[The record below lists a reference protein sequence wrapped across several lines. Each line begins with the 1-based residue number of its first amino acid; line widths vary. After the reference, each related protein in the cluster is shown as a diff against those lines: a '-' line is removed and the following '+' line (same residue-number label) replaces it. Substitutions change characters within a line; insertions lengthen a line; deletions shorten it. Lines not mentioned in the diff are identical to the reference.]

1 MAQSQIQEQRQEQRL
16 QQSISQQQL
25 LRAQLVE
32 LPIQQL
38 AERVETE
45 MHDNPA
51 LETTPDDPDLSP
63 YAADDMGD
71 DGTEATDFDTQREQE
86 ERRDALDAALES
98 IGRDD
103 EELPVYQGGMPVADG
118 DREMQIGDTM
128 SFYDSLLQQVAETEL
143 SDQDR
148 YVMEYLIR
156 SLDDDGLL
164 RTPLDAICEE
174 LAIFHNIDITHQ
186 QLENILHRLQQ
197 FDPPGIGARSLQEC
211 LLLQIDRQ
219 QETTVSGASASVT
232 ATASS
237 TLPQLMR
244 RVVTEFFDEFT
255 KKHWDKIQQA
265 LSIDDITMETLI
277 HDLRRLNP
285 KPGASMGETMG
296 RSMQHITPDFIVD
309 TQDDGTVSFTLNSG
323 DVPRL
328 QVSQSFADL
337 LREYQNNREGLS
349 RQMKEALLYTK
360 QKVDAA
366 QNFIEAIQT
375 RRRTLTLTMK
385 AIIALQHRFFEE
397 GDESLLRPMI
407 LKDVA
412 ERTGLDLSTIS
423 RVSNSKYVQTRW
435 GTFPLKYFFSDGYVT
450 ESGEEL
456 STREIKA
463 ALRDIIDGEDKRKPF
478 SDEALS
484 ALLAKK
490 GYPIARRTV
499 AKYREQLGL
508 PVARLRK

>member
-1 MAQSQIQEQRQEQRL
+1 MPQGQIQEQKLEQKL

-25 LRAQLVE
+25 LQSQLVE

-38 AERVETE
+38 MERIETE

-51 LETTPDDPDLSP
+51 LETSSEDSDLPEFSEP
-63 YAADDMGD
+63 
-71 DGTEATDFDTQREQE
+71 TETTDNSDDFDTQRERE
-86 ERRDALDAALES
+86 ERSDALDAALEN

-103 EELPVYQGGMPVADG
+103 EELPVYHGGISTAEE
-118 DREMQIGDTM
+118 REDMVVGDTQ
-128 SFYDSLLQQVAETEL
+128 SFYDQLLEQVGEMEL
-143 SDQDR
+143 TDRDR

-164 RTPLDAICEE
+164 RTPLENITEE
-174 LAIFHNIDITHQ
+174 LAIYHSIDISTTEIEHV
-186 QLENILHRLQQ
+186 LHRLQQ
-197 FDPPGIGARSLQEC
+197 LDPPGIGGRSLQEC
-211 LLLQIDRQ
+211 LLLQIERK
-219 QETTVSGASASVT
+219 TTSHLT
-232 ATASS
+232 D
-237 TLPQLMR
+237 LMR
-244 RVVTEFFDEFT
+244 RVITDYFDAFT
-255 KKHWDKIQQA
+255 KKHWDKIQRA
-265 LSIDDITMETLI
+265 LSLSDLQTDELLRE
-277 HDLRRLNP
+277 LRRLNP
-285 KPGASMGETMG
+285 KPGAAMGETIG
-296 RSMQHITPDFIVD
+296 RSMQQITPDFIVD
-309 TQDDGTVSFTLNSG
+309 TMDDGTLSFSLNTG
-323 DVPRL
+323 DVPQL

-337 LREYQNNREGLS
+337 LKDYQNNKEGLS

-360 QKVDAA
+360 QKVEAA
-366 QNFIEAIQT
+366 QSFIDAVKM

-385 AIIALQHRFFEE
+385 AIIRLQHRFFEE

-412 ERTGLDLSTIS
+412 EKTGLDLSTIS

-463 ALRDIIDGEDKRKPF
+463 ALREIVEAEDKRKPMN
-478 SDEALS
+478 DEALCD
-484 ALLAKK
+484 ALKQK

-499 AKYREQLGL
+499 AKYREQLGI
-508 PVARLRK
+508 PIARLRK

>member
-1 MAQSQIQEQRQEQRL
+1 MNQSQIQEQRQEQRL
-16 QQSISQQQL
+16 QQTISQQQL

-45 MHDNPA
+45 MNDNPA
-51 LETTPDDPDLSP
+51 LETSTDEDEYPL
-63 YAADDMGD
+63 YAEGD
-71 DGTEATDFDTQREQE
+71 AGDEQDAAEDFDAQREQE
-86 ERRDALDAALES
+86 ERRDALDAALED

-103 EELPVYQGGMPVADG
+103 EELPVYQGGMNVADSEE
-118 DREMQIGDTM
+118 REMQVSDTQ
-128 SFYDSLLQQVAETEL
+128 SFYDSLLLQVGEMEL
-143 SDQDR
+143 NEQDR

-164 RTPLDAICEE
+164 RIPLDTICEE
-174 LAIFHNIDITHQ
+174 LAIYHNLDLTTG
-186 QLENILHRLQQ
+186 QLEAILHRLQQ
-197 FDPPGIGARSLQEC
+197 LDPPGIGARSLQEC
-211 LLLQIDRQ
+211 LLLQIDRLGKP
-219 QETTVSGASASVT
+219 E
-232 ATASS
+232 
-237 TLPQLMR
+237 LMR
-244 RVVTEFFDEFT
+244 AIISDHFDEFT
-255 KKHWDKIQQA
+255 KKRWDKIQQSMG
-265 LSIDDITMETLI
+265 LDDQTMDSVIGE
-277 HDLRRLNP
+277 LRRLNP
-285 KPGASMGETMG
+285 KPGASMGEAIG
-296 RSMQHITPDFIVD
+296 RSMHHITPDFIVD
-309 TQDDGTVSFTLNSG
+309 TQDDGTVTFSLNSG

-337 LREYQNNREGLS
+337 LREYQTNREGLS

-366 QNFIEAIQT
+366 QNFIEAIKT

-385 AIIALQHRFFEE
+385 AIIAIQHRFFEE

-435 GTFPLKYFFSDGYVT
+435 GMFPLKFFFSDGYVT

-463 ALRDIIDGEDKRKPF
+463 ALREIIDGENKRKPL

-484 ALLAKK
+484 ALLAKR
-490 GYPIARRTV
+490 GFPIARRTV
-499 AKYREQLGL
+499 AKYREQMGL